1 HPVSILPSKLLPSL
15 LPFADALDA
24 VPARPTSEEVGW
36 TPHRYDQAPPH
47 PLIPNAPPYD
57 GVYRGS
63 WVSPGMCVRLDLMHP
78 ALSERLRAWLRAR
91 FPEQVGGDDGFYEYG
106 IESRSQ
112 RTNLEQA
119 LARLAAK
126 LEEGELSP
134 ST

>member
-1 HPVSILPSKLLPSL
+1 MSMPPSKLSPAL

-24 VPARPTSEEVGW
+24 VPARPIWEVGW
-36 TPHRYDQAPPH
+36 TPHRYDQAPKH
-47 PLIPNAPPYD
+47 PLIPNAPPHD

-63 WVSPGMCVRLDLMHP
+63 WVSPGICVRLDLMH
-78 ALSERLRAWLRAR
+78 ASVSERLRAWLRSR
-91 FPEQVGGDDGFYEYG
+91 YPEQLGGDDGFYEYG

-119 LARLAAK
+119 LARLEAK
-126 LEEGELSP
+126 IEESEHPP

>member
-1 HPVSILPSKLLPSL
+1 MSPSKLSPGL

-24 VPARPTSEEVGW
+24 APARPMSEDVGW
-36 TPHRYDQAPPH
+36 LPYHYAQAPAH
-47 PLIPNAPPYD
+47 PIIPGDPPYD

-63 WVSPGMCVRLDLMHP
+63 WVSPGICVRLDLTHP
-78 ALSERLRAWLRAR
+78 SLSARLRAWLRAR

-112 RTNLEQA
+112 RTNLQQA
-119 LARLAAK
+119 LARLEAK
-126 LEEGELSP
+126 IEEGELST

>member
-1 HPVSILPSKLLPSL
+1 MPISLSRLSPTL

-24 VPARPTSEEVGW
+24 VPARPHEEVGW
-36 TPHRYDQAPPH
+36 TPYRYDQAPAH

-63 WVSPGMCVRLDLMHP
+63 WVSPGICVRLDLMHA
-78 ALSERLRAWLRAR
+78 ALDARLRAWLRSR
-91 FPEQVGGDDGFYEYG
+91 YPEQVGGDDGFYEYG

-126 LEEGELSP
+126 IEEGQHQP